1 MTRET
6 TVAAKR
12 ELEQELEHVSGRVK
26 FTARAVVLGVVVM
39 LIGFAFIDP
48 VRAYLGERAH
58 IAQLERQA
66 HTLQV
71 QNTALENRVKQLND
85 PAYLERLAR
94 ECLGMVKPGDIAFVS
109 VPKGSRT
116 GSPSC

>member
-1 MTRET
+1 VTRE
-6 TVAAKR
+6 AAATAK
-12 ELEQELEHVSGRVK
+12 QEPEHVSGRVK
-26 FTARAVVLGVVVM
+26 FSARAVVLGVVVM

-48 VRAYLGERAH
+48 VRAYLGERAQ
-58 IAQLERQA
+58 IAQLTRQA

-71 QNTALENRVKQLND
+71 QNTTLENRVKQLQD

-109 VPKGSRT
+109 VPKGSKT
-116 GSPSC
+116 GSPNC

>member
-1 MTRET
+1 MSREAAT
-6 TVAAKR
+6 AAK
-12 ELEQELEHVSGRVK
+12 QELEHVSGRVK

-58 IAQLERQA
+58 IAQLQRQA

-71 QNTALENRVKQLND
+71 QNAALENRVKQLQD

-94 ECLGMVKPGDIAFVS
+94 ECLGMVDPGQIAFVP
-109 VPKGSRT
+109 VPRGRAPT
-116 GSPSC
+116 PPNCD

>member
-1 MTRET
+1 VSREAA
-6 TVAAKR
+6 VAAD
-12 ELEQELEHVSGRVK
+12 QVSGRVR
-26 FTARAVVLGVVVM
+26 FTARAVLLAVVVM

-48 VRAYLGERAH
+48 VRAYLGERGQ
-58 IAQLERQA
+58 IAELQRQA
-66 HTLQV
+66 HTLQI
-71 QNTALENRVKQLND
+71 QNQALQRRVHQLQD

-109 VPKGSRT
+109 VPKGSKT

>member
-1 MTRET
+1 VSREA
-6 TVAAKR
+6 TVSAKR
-12 ELEQELEHVSGRVK
+12 ELEQELEQVSGRVK

-58 IAQLERQA
+58 IAELQRQA

-71 QNTALENRVKQLND
+71 QNQTLENRVKQLQD
-85 PAYLERLAR
+85 PVYLERLAR
-94 ECLGMVKPGDIAFVS
+94 ECLGMVRPGDIAFVS
-109 VPKGSRT
+109 VPKGSKT
-116 GSPSC
+116 GSPNC

>member
-1 MTRET
+1 VSRE
-6 TVAAKR
+6 AAVR
-12 ELEQELEHVSGRVK
+12 ADELSGRVR
-26 FTARAVVLGVVVM
+26 FTARAVVLAVVVM

-48 VRAYLGERAH
+48 VRAYLAERAH
-58 IAQLERQA
+58 IAQLERQV

-71 QNTALENRVKQLND
+71 ANTALKNRTKQLQD

-94 ECLGMVKPGDIAFVS
+94 ECLGMVEPGDIAFVS
-109 VPKGSRT
+109 VPKGSKT

>member
-1 MTRET
+1 MSREG
-6 TVAAKR
+6 TVAAKH
-12 ELEQELEHVSGRVK
+12 EPEQVSGRVK
-26 FTARAVVLGVVVM
+26 FTARAIVLGVVVM

-71 QNTALENRVKQLND
+71 QNTTLESKVKQLQD

-109 VPKGSRT
+109 VPKGSKT